1 MSTLSVGYINT
12 LIELLGRIRDEEMPA
27 LEKAAK
33 LIADAIENGKSI
45 FGFGCTH
52 SSLPIQD
59 LVYRA
64 GGLILI
70 NPIYG
75 PGIASLDVKPA
86 RLTSAIERLSGY
98 AQLLLDN
105 HPIAAGD
112 VLILVSVSGRNA
124 VPVEMAKIASER
136 GIIVIGVTSYEY
148 SENVT
153 SRHPSGKK
161 MYQFADVVIDNKVP
175 KGDAVVG
182 IDGFPVKFTPA
193 SGVTSV
199 AVLHALVTL
208 VIEQLHQRGITPPV
222 AIAANVDGS
231 DEHNARIWAQYKD
244 RIHYL

>member
-1 MSTLSVGYINT
+1 MSALSDTYINT
-12 LIELLGRIRDEEMPA
+12 LIDLLARVRDEEMPA
-27 LEKAAK
+27 LEKAAR
-33 LIADAIENGKSI
+33 LIVDAIQNGKSI

-70 NPIYG
+70 NPIYA
-75 PGIASLDVKPA
+75 PGVASLDVKPA
-86 RLTSAIERLSGY
+86 KLTSAIERLPGY
-98 AQLLLDN
+98 AQILLDN
-105 HPIAAGD
+105 YPIVAGD

-124 VPVEMAKIASER
+124 LPVEMAKVASER

-148 SENVT
+148 SKNVT

-161 MYQFADVVIDNKVP
+161 MYEFADVVIDNKVP
-175 KGDAVVG
+175 KGDAIVG
-182 IDGFPVKFTPA
+182 VGGFPVKFTPA

-199 AVLHALVTL
+199 AVLQTLVTL
-208 VIEQLHQRGITPPV
+208 VIEELLARGITPPIT
-222 AIAANVDGS
+222 IAANVDGS
-231 DEHNARIWAQYKD
+231 DEHNARIWEQYKD